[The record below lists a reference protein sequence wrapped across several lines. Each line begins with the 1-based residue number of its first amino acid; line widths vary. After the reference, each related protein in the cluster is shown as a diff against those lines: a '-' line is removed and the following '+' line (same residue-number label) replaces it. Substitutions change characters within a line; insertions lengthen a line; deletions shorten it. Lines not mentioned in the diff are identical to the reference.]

1 MQTFTNDGVA
11 AHAEGNGSS
20 ALGEASH
27 AEGEKTYAYGE
38 CSHVQG
44 YCTSALSDN
53 SCAAGSHTIAASADM
68 TVIGHYNLTSAGALF
83 VIGNGSGNNTRSD
96 ALVINDTQMIQQTN
110 TSPIVYSNIYS
121 AGEINISYSTPGGG
135 SVTNLKPSRVY
146 LGVPQHSLTINAADG
161 ISFAVVGGTSIYLN
175 NYGITAV
182 PVQGSSASID
192 WVTLIN
198 KVNAL

>member
-1 MQTFTNDGVA
+1 MDTYRVQRRDMEKKAKRLRREGYVTGNLFGKEIERPCFQFVDDLAECRTVFRCKI
-11 AHAEGNGSS
+11 AHILHQCG
-20 ALGEASH
+20 
-27 AEGEKTYAYGE
+27 
-38 CSHVQG
+38 
-44 YCTSALSDN
+44 
-53 SCAAGSHTIAASADM
+53 
-68 TVIGHYNLTSAGALF
+68 NLTCLIVEVLF
-83 VIGNGSGNNTRSD
+83 PELIHFFGIGNGSGSNARSD

-110 TSPIVYSNIYS
+110 TSPIVYSNSYS

-192 WVTLIN
+192 WMTLIN